1 MTKTYSSKY
10 FQNRLKAL
18 RVLISQSKGY
28 KTVEELFMS
37 VVVQNKEQVA
47 NQNEGR

>member
-10 FQNRLKAL
+10 FQSRLKAL
-18 RVLISQSKGY
+18 RVLISQNKGY

-37 VVVQNKEQVA
+37 VIAQNKEQAV